1 MRARSSRAIVP
12 DTAAASTTAGTAG
25 ISTTAGTA
33 GLSTTP
39 GTAGPRSPVREPVA
53 MAILEIARMG
63 QPVLR
68 RRAEAVA
75 LPLGA
80 EVRRLLDDMAE
91 TMAAAHGTG
100 LAAPQVFQPLRAIV
114 FKVDGERQR
123 RSVAQLDDLP
133 DPETAAHGRALTYLL
148 NPEIEPLDDA
158 LDEGYEACLSI
169 PGLTGR
175 VPRWRHIRYRGQ
187 DADGRP
193 VEHIASGFHARLV
206 QHEVDHLDGVL
217 YPERMRDLAT
227 LAFVE
232 EIATS
237 RPEADATP
245 RAVEP

>member
-1 MRARSSRAIVP
+1 
-12 DTAAASTTAGTAG
+12 
-25 ISTTAGTA
+25 
-33 GLSTTP
+33 
-39 GTAGPRSPVREPVA
+39 
-53 MAILEIARMG
+53 MAVLEIARMG

-68 RRAEAVA
+68 RRAEAVS

-80 EVRRLLDDMAE
+80 EMRRFLDDMAE

-123 RSVAQLDDLP
+123 RSVAQLADLP
-133 DPETAAHGRALTYLL
+133 APETAADGVALTYLL
-148 NPEIEPLDDA
+148 NPEIDPLGDA

-175 VPRWRHIRYRGQ
+175 VPRWRHIRYRGLNP
-187 DADGRP
+187 DGRP
-193 VEHIASGFHARLV
+193 VDRVASGFHARLV

-237 RPEADATP
+237 RSDTDATP